1 MHWGV
6 LCPYSYFSDGTGPTK
21 KHRSEN
27 MHSDYDLGWGRQ
39 RAMQMSRDVEH
50 NRLEARLAKARL
62 SQGAGLE
69 EAVPRTSMA
78 ARGAAVVMALFR

>member
-6 LCPYSYFSDGTGPTK
+6 LRPYSYFSAGTGLTK
-21 KHRSEN
+21 KERSEK
-27 MHSDYDLGWGRQ
+27 MYGDYDFGWGRQ
-39 RAMQMSRDVEH
+39 RAIQMSREVEH

-69 EAVPRTSMA
+69 EAVSRPSMA
-78 ARGAAVVMALFR
+78 ARSAAAVMALFR